1 MAAFLLI
8 CGLSPV
14 FYIYVMTQWEKERQ
28 RTKKSRMR
36 HATVY
41 LTARPNLTIVPEQ
54 RWLGRSDGL
63 RDAGHRTPGGGVVEM
78 DPRGKKEASK
88 RVVA

>member
-14 FYIYVMTQWEKERQ
+14 FYIYVMVQWAKEHKRI
-28 RTKKSRMR
+28 KKARMR

-41 LTARPNLTIVPEQ
+41 LTAQPNLTIVPEQ
-54 RWLGRSDGL
+54 RWLGQKDGL

-78 DPRGKKEASK
+78 VLRGNKESNK